1 MLNVASMKERI
12 KIEKLTSTVDSRGNP
27 VETWTEIYTC
37 WANAATP
44 TGSEVYTRHNRA
56 SASDGYDSA
65 EFYGARMPLYE
76 NKVRFTIRYTSKL
89 KNLDT
94 SKHRVIWNEREYNLL
109 GVDNIY
115 AKNEKLILT
124 CITKDNNKSLE
135 GDAEG

>member
-44 TGSEVYTRHNRA
+44 TG
-56 SASDGYDSA
+56 DGA